1 METVISSKLQ
11 KNSANSEIPSEIFR
25 DKQSNMQNFRTEN
38 TPDKPGFTLNH
49 RDGIVMMGSCFSE
62 NIGEIMRRYQF
73 DVDLHSHGII
83 FNPLAISQAL
93 NDVIN
98 KKMYNETNL
107 VCYNGF
113 YHSLFHH
120 GNFSSNNPRETLD
133 RINAR
138 INESHEK
145 LRNAKVLMI
154 TFGSA
159 WAYFYKKT
167 NSVVANCHKI
177 PQQEFE
183 KRLLSHAEVERS
195 MQDVFDSL
203 KKFNPNLKVIFT
215 ISPVRHL
222 RDGFFENQLSK
233 SNLFVAISN
242 LLAMNENYFYFP
254 AYEIELDDLRDYRFF
269 KEDLVHPNS
278 TAINYVWEKFI
289 SWVLDSATQNLLQK
303 MEPILKFLDH
313 RPMKISESQHEEIRT
328 KKMEELN
335 LLILDFMNNQ
345 R

>member
-1 METVISSKLQ
+1 
-11 KNSANSEIPSEIFR
+11 
-25 DKQSNMQNFRTEN
+25 MQTFRTEH

-62 NIGEIMRRYQF
+62 NIGMILQRHHF

-83 FNPLAISQAL
+83 FNPLAITKSL
-93 NDVIN
+93 DDVIN
-98 KKMYNETNL
+98 KKNYIESEL
-107 VCYNGF
+107 VCYNDI

-120 GNFSSNNPRETLD
+120 GNFSSDNPRETLN
-133 RINAR
+133 RINSS
-138 INESHEK
+138 ITESHEK
-145 LRNAKVLMI
+145 LRQAKVLMI

-183 KRLLSHAEVERS
+183 KRLLTHSEIELS
-195 MQDVFDSL
+195 MKSVFDSL
-203 KKFNPNLKVIFT
+203 KKFNPNLKIIFT

-233 SNLFVAISN
+233 SKLFIAVSN
-242 LLAMNENYFYFP
+242 LLETNKDYFYFP
-254 AYEIELDDLRDYRFF
+254 AYEIILDDLRDYRFF

-289 SWVLDSATQNLLQK
+289 SWCLDSSSHQLLQK
-303 MEPILKFLDH
+303 MEPVLKFLEH
-313 RPMKISESQHEEIRT
+313 RPMKISEFQHEEIRT

-335 LLILDFMNNQ
+335 LLISDFRKNL
-345 R
+345 